1 MPQTRRER
9 LREATREEI
18 KNIARQQIAEHGAPA
33 LSLRAIATEMGL
45 TPPALYRYFDSRD
58 ALVTALIVDA
68 YHSLADAL
76 ETAAP
81 SVPPGDYR
89 SHLLAVTLAY
99 RDWALSYPQ
108 DYALVFGT
116 PIPGYQGPV
125 EIIVPAASRS
135 MDIFLTLLEAAWQA
149 GQLNLQPED
158 VQLSPELHAL
168 LEGWQQRYD
177 LTPATPILHLALAAW
192 GQMHGLVTLELF
204 HHLQPM
210 VSDPGELYRFEMAA
224 FLKRIGLK

>member
-18 KNIARQQIAEHGAPA
+18 KQVARQQIAEQGAPA

-45 TPPALYRYFDSRD
+45 TAPALYRYFENRD

-68 YHSLADAL
+68 YHSLADTL
-76 ETAAP
+76 EAAAHLAP
-81 SVPPGDYR
+81 EEDYGSR
-89 SHLLAVTLAY
+89 LLAFTLAY
-99 RDWALSYPQ
+99 RDWALSQPQ

-125 EIIVPAASRS
+125 EVIVPAASRS
-135 MDIFLTLLEAAWQA
+135 MNILLTLLEAAWQA
-149 GQLNLQPED
+149 GQLKLSVED
-158 VQLSPELHAL
+158 AQLSSELQAL
-168 LEGWQQRYD
+168 LEGWQQRYGV
-177 LTPATPILHLALAAW
+177 TQATPVLHLALSAW
-192 GQMHGLVTLELF
+192 GQMHGLVMLELF

-210 VSDPGELYRFEMAA
+210 VSDPSELYRFEMIA